1 MTHWPST
8 INAKFWPFAIR
19 QAVNL
24 HNISVKGRQTKSPY
38 ELFMGESPPR
48 HPKDFHTFGSPAYV
62 LRKELQDNPGSA
74 RKWERRCW
82 QGVYVGMSSLHASS
96 VSLIYKPTTCHVTQQ
111 FHVTHDDTFHS
122 VLASPQTAADAH
134 IDTLL
139 ESTDWLFKDPYEQV
153 DAVPLTTNPP
163 DSCTATAC
171 LVQQLHQPQHRA
183 SSTPK
188 PKYSALRGS
197 ASFEQWKHDNNI
209 HAFVHCCTHGHST
222 TPNPTTSPDTSATT
236 HTHQPSAH
244 FGFHAPLSYSPDL
257 GLSVSEG
264 AGNISE
270 PHTYQAALQ
279 SQDTLT
285 QSAMLKTTDRD
296 AFLQAQT
303 VEIKGLHDNGI
314 FSYHHISTLPPKA
327 RLLNAIWSYKRK

>member
-171 LVQQLHQPQHRA
+171 LVQQLH
-183 SSTPK
+183 
-188 PKYSALRGS
+188 
-197 ASFEQWKHDNNI
+197 
-209 HAFVHCCTHGHST
+209 
-222 TPNPTTSPDTSATT
+222 
-236 HTHQPSAH
+236 
-244 FGFHAPLSYSPDL
+244 
-257 GLSVSEG
+257 
-264 AGNISE
+264 
-270 PHTYQAALQ
+270 
-279 SQDTLT
+279 
-285 QSAMLKTTDRD
+285 
-296 AFLQAQT
+296 
-303 VEIKGLHDNGI
+303 
-314 FSYHHISTLPPKA
+314 
-327 RLLNAIWSYKRK
+327 